1 MGTSKEETS
10 KEGTVMP
17 VAALKQNARAAV
29 AFAVVA
35 AVAVVAV
42 VVAVAAVVVAAAAV
56 AVASAAD
63 VVPVLVFEFDVA
75 PPPLLLVFGVA
86 APPLRFD
93 VFLQAALVVASVSS
107 ISSASTT

>member
-42 VVAVAAVVVAAAAV
+42 VVAVVAVVVVVAA